1 MLIRPM
7 MPEDSVS
14 VSQIDQRCFSDAWEQ
29 KTFEELFL
37 YETNHYIVAVS
48 EKPDEKICGFAGISV
63 SIDTAD
69 VMNIAVLPE
78 YRRDGTGRSLLR
90 KLEEIAK
97 RCGCIQV
104 MLEVREGNIP
114 ARSLYEAEGY
124 EVISIRKNYYSRPV
138 EHGLI
143 MRKNI

>member
-1 MLIRPM
+1 M
-7 MPEDSVS
+7 S

-48 EKPDEKICGFAGISV
+48 EKSDEKVCGFAGISV

-78 YRRDGTGRSLLR
+78 YRRGGTGRSLLR

-97 RCGCIQV
+97 RGGCIQV